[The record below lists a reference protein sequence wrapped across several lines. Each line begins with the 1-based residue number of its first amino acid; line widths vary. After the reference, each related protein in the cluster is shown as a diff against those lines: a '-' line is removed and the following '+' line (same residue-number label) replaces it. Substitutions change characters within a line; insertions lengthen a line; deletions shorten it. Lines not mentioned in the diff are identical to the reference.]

1 MFRLSRNSSAVKGEN
16 TLDTVLKLWKYLLV
30 RSLVYLF
37 CFASPLN
44 PTCLF
49 SQQAE
54 AQETAGSLSGSVT
67 DPSGALIPQATV
79 SVRGSNGKAQTIHS
93 DAEGNYSLSGLA
105 PGRYTISASALG
117 FASYRHDNVVLR
129 SGQKLHL
136 NISLQ
141 IEATN
146 EQVTVSEEP
155 EGLDASPGKGGGATV
170 LKGSDLDALS
180 EDRDEL
186 QTELQAIAGGD
197 GESGNQFFIDGF
209 SGGKLPPKET
219 IREIRINQNPYSAQY
234 DSLGWGRIEIFTK
247 PGADKLHGEF
257 GMSGNNSSFNTKS
270 KFVTSQ
276 PPYYSYDLFGH
287 LTGPIN
293 KKASYFVEL
302 WHSDNQNNSTIKA
315 LILDP
320 NLNQTSLNQ
329 TVSTPS
335 AQISFN
341 PRLDWQAGKNNTVT
355 FRYQLDQSSQD
366 NAGIG
371 QFSLPSQGYASNVTV
386 QTWQIG
392 DTQVFGPRVV
402 DEIRFQYIR
411 SRSHQASMNASPT
424 IIVQGAFNGGGNN
437 LGSIRDNNDKYEF
450 QDYVS
455 VAAGKHF
462 VRFGGRLRLGRD
474 ANRSTANYNG
484 EFIFPSLNAYQVT
497 ELGLKN
503 GLSDSEIRTNGGGA
517 TQFNLTGGIPNIAVS
532 LVDAGLYAEDD
543 WKAAKNITVS
553 YGLRFESQTQIA
565 DHADWAPRIG
575 LSWGVGSKNGKGPSY
590 VIRAGYGWFYQRF
603 VSNSVLQ
610 AQRQNGLLQQEYVV
624 TNPSFYPNLP
634 DISGLAAK
642 TNATTY
648 RINLAI
654 QSPLSMVSGIGVEH
668 GLGKRGS
675 ISANYMYSR
684 GIHQFLTRNINA
696 PLPGTYDPNDPTSGV
711 RPYGGNHNIYE
722 YEAEG
727 TGKRN
732 RFFVNANLNAG
743 KKFSFFGSYGFSF
756 SKANAA
762 GIGGFPSNQY
772 DLNADWGR
780 SSYDN
785 RHHAFLGGSVQLPFG
800 FHFNNFAF
808 IQSSSPFNI
817 VLGRDLNGDAQYND
831 RPTFANDLSRNS
843 VVRTKWGVFDTD
855 PIAGQKT
862 IPINYGKGPSVFM
875 LNASL
880 RKSISFGPEM
890 KAPGPPP
897 PAAGKTEK
905 PHVDRQYQ
913 LDIGA
918 YSGNIINRVNLGQ
931 PVGTLTSQYFGQSTS
946 LFSWSSS
953 GSANRTVELYMHLRF

>member
-1 MFRLSRNSSAVKGEN
+1 MWNY
-16 TLDTVLKLWKYLLV
+16 LWV

-44 PTCLF
+44 PTSLLA
-49 SQQAE
+49 QQSE
-54 AQETAGSLSGSVT
+54 AQEATSSLTGSVT

-79 SVRGSNGKAQTIHS
+79 SVRGSGGKTQTIHS
-93 DAEGNYSLSGLA
+93 DAGGNYSLNGLA
-105 PGRYTISASALG
+105 PGRYTISASSQG
-117 FASYRHDNVVLR
+117 FASYRRDNVVLHP
-129 SGQKLHL
+129 GQKLHL

-155 EGLDASPGKGGGATV
+155 EGLDASPGKGGGATI

-197 GESGNQFFIDGF
+197 GESGNQLYIDGF

-293 KKASYFVEL
+293 KKASYFAEL
-302 WHSDNQNNSTIKA
+302 WRSDNQNNSTIKA
-315 LILDP
+315 LFLDS
-320 NLNQTSLNQ
+320 NYNQISLNQ
-329 TVSTPS
+329 TVATPS
-335 AQISFN
+335 VQTSFN
-341 PRLDWQAGKNNTVT
+341 PRLDWQASKNNTVT
-355 FRYQLDQSSQD
+355 FRYQLDQTNQD
-366 NAGIG
+366 NAGVG
-371 QFSLPSQGYASNVTV
+371 QFSLLSQAYTSNGTE

-402 DEIRFQYIR
+402 NEIRFQYIR
-411 SRSHQASMNASPT
+411 SRSHQAAKNDSPT
-424 IIVQGAFNGGGNN
+424 IIVQGAFNDGGNN
-437 LGSIRDNNDKYEF
+437 LGSIRDNNDQYEF
-450 QDYVS
+450 QNYVS

-462 VRFGGRLRLGRD
+462 VRFGGRLRVGRD
-474 ANRSTANYNG
+474 ANRSTANYHG
-484 EFIFPSLNAYQVT
+484 EFIFPSLTAYQIT
-497 ELGLKN
+497 KLNKLHGA
-503 GLSDSEIRTNGGGA
+503 DIRANGGGA
-517 TQFNLTGGIPNIAVS
+517 TQFNITAGIPNIAVS
-532 LVDAGLYAEDD
+532 LVDTGLYAEDD
-543 WKAAKNITVS
+543 WKAAKNFTLS
-553 YGLRFESQTQIA
+553 YGMRFETQTQIA

-575 LSWGVGSKNGKGPSY
+575 VSWGVGSKKDKGPSY

-603 VSNSVLQ
+603 TSNSVLQ

-624 TNPSFYPNLP
+624 NNPDFYPDP
-634 DISGLAAK
+634 PETSTLAAQ
-642 TNATTY
+642 TNASIYKISPT
-648 RINLAI
+648 I
-654 QSPLSMVSGIGVEH
+654 QSPLSMVAGIGVEH

-696 PLPGTYDPNDPTSGV
+696 PLPGTYDPTDPSRGV
-711 RPYGGNHNIYE
+711 RPYGGNQNLYE
-722 YEAEG
+722 YESGG
-727 TGKRN
+727 TAKRN
-732 RFFVNANLNAG
+732 RLFVNANIMGG
-743 KKFSFFGSYGFSF
+743 KKFSFFGSYGLMFN
-756 SKANAA
+756 KANAT
-762 GIGGFPSNQY
+762 GIGSFPSNQY

-785 RHHAFLGGSVQLPFG
+785 HHRAFIGGSVELPFG
-800 FHFNNFAF
+800 FHLNNFVY
-808 IQSSSPFNI
+808 IQSSRPFNI
-817 VLGRDLNGDAQYND
+817 VLGKDLNGDAQYND
-831 RPTFANDLSRNS
+831 RPSFATDLSRSS
-843 VVRTKWGVFDTD
+843 VVHTKWGVFDTD

-862 IPINYGKGPSVFM
+862 IPINYGRGPSVFM

-890 KAPGPPP
+890 KGPSAPPP
-897 PAAGKTEK
+897 TTGKTEK
-905 PHVDRQYQ
+905 PHIDRQYQ
-913 LDIGA
+913 LDLGA

-931 PVGTLTSQYFGQSTS
+931 PVGTLGSQYFGQSTS